1 MRRKKTCP
9 VKIMAQP
16 INRAPKLGL
25 IDSNMADSLNGLGV
39 LRMLTAMDQIAR
51 GWPEN
56 ERTGATLR
64 FSGHAIAELPGDV
77 QVSWLEASTL
87 GWLKGYDKVALT
99 GPPQVGAT
107 FALIDGSKRIT
118 CRFTRVEPPRVLCW
132 EGADGSSGSLEFE
145 PLGNATRATYHAV
158 YVPIAAVDKV
168 AAGLIGAFA
177 RGKAQRETDN
187 DASGELRRLARRV
200 KLRRAGEPVDH
211 QAPRFMLDLCEFG
224 AATPDP
230 ATIPAFDTQGR
241 LLMAPAEQV
250 LWTGAATLAA
260 ETAQGAR
267 GQEQFT
273 ALWRSTEKAALILT
287 SERLVYD
294 IRKFAHGDMSW
305 LIVGGA
311 TGLALT
317 AFSAVRA
324 STHRS
329 GRTAAGQIRHENL
342 ANLITGATARTNFAG
357 PATITATICE
367 PPKRLIRL
375 HVTAESAAEDIARRW
390 IRAAAT
396 ERLQRLAGSLNEHPD
411 KREKL
416 LAQQREP
423 KPVAGHWG
431 PSWGLP
437 LVCMLGQNRPVT

>member
-1 MRRKKTCP
+1 MK
-9 VKIMAQP
+9 
-16 INRAPKLGL
+16 
-25 IDSNMADSLNGLGV
+25 
-39 LRMLTAMDQIAR
+39 
-51 GWPEN
+51 
-56 ERTGATLR
+56 
-64 FSGHAIAELPGDV
+64 FSGHAIAELPGDA
-77 QVSWLEASTL
+77 QMSWLEASTL
-87 GWLKGYDKVALT
+87 GWLKGYDKVTLT
-99 GPPQVGAT
+99 EPPQVGAAFT
-107 FALIDGSKRIT
+107 LIDGNKRTT
-118 CRFTRVEPPRVLCW
+118 CRFTRVEPPRALSW

-158 YVPIAAVDKV
+158 YVPKAASDKV

-177 RGKAQRETDN
+177 RGKAQRETDK
-187 DASGELRRLARRV
+187 DAGDELRNLTRRV
-200 KLRRAGEPVDH
+200 KLRQAGKPVDH
-211 QAPRFMLDLCEFG
+211 QAPRFMLDLCDFG
-224 AATPDP
+224 AVTPDP
-230 ATIPAFDTQGR
+230 ATIPAFDAQGQ
-241 LLMAPAEQV
+241 LLLAPGEQV

-273 ALWRSTEKAALILT
+273 ALWRSSEKAALTLT

-294 IRKFAHGDMSW
+294 IRKFTHGDMSW

-324 STHRS
+324 STRRS

-342 ANLITGATARTNFAG
+342 ANLITGANARTNFAG
-357 PATITATICE
+357 PATVTATLGE
-367 PPKRLIRL
+367 PPRRLIRL

-396 ERLQRLAGSLNEHPD
+396 ERLQRLAESLNEHPD
-411 KREKL
+411 KLEKL
-416 LAQQREP
+416 LAQQLDP
-423 KPVAGHWG
+423 KPLTGHWG

-437 LVCMLGQNRPVT
+437 LVCMLGQNQPVT